1 MISTFIAVARR
12 HADGW
17 GICMWQER
25 EGAIT
30 HVCFVTAGT
39 ATAPVEGAEYGPAVF
54 FYAATNADGSHGVV
68 CEADDKGAKERCVSL
83 RRIPPAWG
91 GGWKRVQCDSVLA
104 PLFGTTL
111 RLVRTQAARGER
123 DGGQPALLRG
133 TARRGVPGQVIQPYG
148 VHQDGGRGGVEA
160 PAGREASHHG
170 GHVVHPGD
178 MGGRAS
184 AGVRL
189 RP

>member
-1 MISTFIAVARR
+1 
-12 HADGW
+12 
-17 GICMWQER
+17 MWQER

-91 GGWKRVQCDSVLA
+91 GGLEE
-104 PLFGTTL
+104 GT
-111 RLVRTQAARGER
+111 
-123 DGGQPALLRG
+123 
-133 TARRGVPGQVIQPYG
+133 
-148 VHQDGGRGGVEA
+148 
-160 PAGREASHHG
+160 
-170 GHVVHPGD
+170 
-178 MGGRAS
+178 
-184 AGVRL
+184 VRL
-189 RP
+189 SASTAVWDHTETGAYAGCTR